1 MERNAARVFWESIYY
16 NLDNLP
22 PNRLIAPL
30 LGAGIECKSTDKGNI
45 MKDARGAFI
54 PPGATPLML
63 AVYGECSEVVSAL
76 LKEGA
81 SVNGKHEAEDIE
93 PHVGAFVENELRSVN
108 AHNRKLRVV
117 KDSVGMGAL
126 HIAAAFDYPLMVSVL
141 LDCGAD
147 LDAIVAQGRRPLE
160 IASRD
165 IKSKSFKLLLLEEA

>member
-1 MERNAARVFWESIYY
+1 MERNTARVFWESIYY

-30 LGAGIECKSTDKGNI
+30 LGAVIECKSTDKGNI

-54 PPGATPLML
+54 PPGATPLMM

-81 SVNGKHEAEDIE
+81 SVNAKHEAEDIE
-93 PHVGAFVENELRSVN
+93 PHVGTFLENELRSVK
-108 AHNRKLRVV
+108 AHNRKLHVF

-147 LDAIVAQGRRPLE
+147 VDAIDAQGRRPLD
-160 IASRD
+160 IASKD
-165 IKSKSFKLLLLEEA
+165 KSKTFKLLLLEGA